1 MESDNTYRWFYS
13 FKYAFEAEKYV
24 MCITNKWLRGMFA
37 RFRLKACGLK
47 NKNKNKKHQ
56 KQQQRFPPNNRE
68 TLPAQYVVRREKM
81 R

>member
-37 RFRLKACGLK
+37 GLRLKACGLK
-47 NKNKNKKHQ
+47 TKQKNNG
-56 KQQQRFPPNNRE
+56 FPPNNRE

>member
-47 NKNKNKKHQ
+47 NKNKNTKNNNNG
-56 KQQQRFPPNNRE
+56 FPPNNRE
-68 TLPAQYVVRREKM
+68 TLPAQCVVRREKI